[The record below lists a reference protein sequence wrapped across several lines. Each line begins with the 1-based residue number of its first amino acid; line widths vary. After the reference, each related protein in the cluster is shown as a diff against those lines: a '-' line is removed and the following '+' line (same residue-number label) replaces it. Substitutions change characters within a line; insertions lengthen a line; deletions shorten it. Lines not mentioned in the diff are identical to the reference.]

1 MSFLS
6 LYAFLDFVFSFWGD
20 LQLYESMVNDGGG
33 VGIKG
38 QWFVVLWVEILYLH
52 QEFFWNL
59 SGWVL
64 SALS

>member
-38 QWFVVLWVEILYLH
+38 QWFVVL
-52 QEFFWNL
+52 
-59 SGWVL
+59 
-64 SALS
+64 